1 MSEKQILGLSRTER
15 QRRRFSESFKK
26 KKVKDIELGK
36 VKVSEISK
44 AYQVTPAA
52 VYKWI
57 NNFGSITKPERIIV
71 ESKSDTQK
79 ILALKKRI
87 AELERLVGQKEIEIV
102 FKDKMI
108 DIAEDKFGIEIK
120 KKLPRNS
127 DIFSR
132 SQG

>member
-1 MSEKQILGLSRTER
+1 MSEKVISRLSLEERKRRT
-15 QRRRFSESFKK
+15 FSESFKK

-36 VKVSEISK
+36 VNVSQICKV
-44 AYQVTPAA
+44 YQVSAVS

-57 NNFGSITKPERIIV
+57 SKFGSGNKPERIVV

-79 ILALKKRI
+79 ILSLKKRI
-87 AELERLVGQKEIEIV
+87 AELERILGQKEIELV

-120 KKLPRNS
+120 KKPS
-127 DIFSR
+127 TK
-132 SQG
+132 Q

>member
-44 AYQVTPAA
+44 VYQVTPAA

-120 KKLPRNS
+120 KKAS
-127 DIFSR
+127 TK
-132 SQG
+132 Q